1 MHLNIMMDASKL
13 YTDAFHP
20 IHPIMKRKFSGYA
33 RFKTRTTRPVKYYF
47 IDFGLSRRYD
57 PSIAEPR
64 EIPIWGGDKEVP
76 EFQNSNN
83 PCDPFPTDIF
93 YIGNMIKKD
102 FIEVC
107 PESRYIR
114 KSDWW
119 FSQATGLSL
128 WSP

>member
-1 MHLNIMMDASKL
+1 MHLNTMMDASKL
-13 YTDAFHP
+13 YMDAFHP
-20 IHPIMKRKFSGYA
+20 IHPIMKRDFSRYA

-57 PSIAEPR
+57 PSIIQPL

-83 PCDPFPTDIF
+83 PCDPFPIDIF

-102 FIEVC
+102 FVQVC
-107 PESRYIR
+107 FVSRYIQ
-114 KSDWW
+114 S
-119 FSQATGLSL
+119 
-128 WSP
+128 